1 MAIRTVERAFTMLN
15 IMREKSD
22 ESHPLTLSQIETLMA
37 QKGHEQARKSTI
49 ACLETLAGCDY
60 DIKKVE
66 GSSPASYYLGKREI
80 EAEDAETIADML
92 ASSRYITQQQ
102 AQEITDRCCWS
113 LSEYERDKIASSAVY
128 VGERRTKSDI
138 DWSHNP
144 RLIRRALESGN
155 DISFKYIEYNAQGL
169 AVEKHD
175 RKTYTC
181 APLALL
187 YVGGTYY
194 VKATEDGAKAKTY
207 RVDHMRNLVTV
218 DPTIDASELRDTLDI
233 AKLTERTFSM
243 YEASDGKDRDIELL
257 VEPRCISSV
266 IDYFKDRKSCNMRC
280 SDLDGKHMS
289 MTVTV
294 QPSPTFFGW
303 VAQYLGR
310 VKIVAPDDIR
320 RRFNEAIAE
329 LTVETR

>member
-1 MAIRTVERAFTMLN
+1 MAIRTVERAFALLD
-15 IMREKSD
+15 IMRRKSD
-22 ESHPLTLSQIETLMA
+22 ESHPLTLSQIEALMA
-37 QKGHEQARKSTI
+37 EKGHEQVRQSTI
-49 ACLETLAGCDY
+49 ACLETLAGCGC
-60 DIKKVE
+60 DIRKVE
-66 GSSPASYYLGKREI
+66 ESSPASYYLGKREI
-80 EAEDAETIADML
+80 ETEDAETIADML

-128 VGERRTKSDI
+128 VGERRTESDI

-144 RLIRRALESGN
+144 RLIRRALENGS

-175 RKTYTC
+175 RKTYVC

-194 VKATEDGAKAKTY
+194 VKATEDGVKAKTY
-207 RVDHMRNLVTV
+207 RVDHMRNLEATS
-218 DPTIDASELRDTLDI
+218 PTIDASELREKLDI

-243 YEASDGKDRDIELL
+243 YEASDGKDRDVELL
-257 VEPRCISSV
+257 VEPKSISSV

-289 MTVTV
+289 VTVTV

-303 VAQYLGR
+303 VAQYLGG
-310 VKIVAPDDIR
+310 VKIAAPDDIR
-320 RRFNEAIAE
+320 RRFNEEVSKLTAE
-329 LTVETR
+329 